1 MNKKTRKVTKFVDE
15 YSYDFTSSDKVYNYY
30 SHMSHRSNIY
40 MTMVSNLDDERM
52 HSSIISCVVIVINPR
67 EDDKHDTQ
75 SVLII

>member
-1 MNKKTRKVTKFVDE
+1 
-15 YSYDFTSSDKVYNYY
+15 
-30 SHMSHRSNIY
+30 
-40 MTMVSNLDDERM
+40 MVSNLDDERM